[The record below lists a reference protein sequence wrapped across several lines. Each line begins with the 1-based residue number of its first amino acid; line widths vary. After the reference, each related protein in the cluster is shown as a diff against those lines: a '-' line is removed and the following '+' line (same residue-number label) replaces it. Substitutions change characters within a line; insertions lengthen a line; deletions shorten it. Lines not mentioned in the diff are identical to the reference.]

1 MRVVSRLFFTL
12 RSVTTQWRKSYSQ
25 WRKGSHRGSK
35 DMDNET
41 MSANG
46 EGGKS
51 YQSHLPL
58 LTHQT
63 KGKPLKMGIADTLSS
78 TMEALVQQR
87 RDLDKEGE
95 LELRVGQLK
104 EDGSRFVPGVTAE
117 TFAQLAMEME
127 VTPALCADKEWR
139 QVVDYHYV
147 LPTGEH
153 VRTRVECDT
162 QGFSLQTSHVV
173 KESVCSAVLRE
184 EEKEEGTDEAHSSSS
199 QKVACRIDCSK
210 EHVLATPP
218 TSCLPTHVRLK
229 HRRQFRDRRGDG
241 TVWLYELSRTWS
253 GPTRVAVDHLQR
265 TKQPVYEVECE
276 LLDEHS
282 QYMTDHD
289 NAHIVHSL
297 LLKSQMLMDTEA
309 PVTLQPSLTLFKH
322 KRAPRNGKRQKV
334 TSTPHEG

>member
-1 MRVVSRLFFTL
+1 
-12 RSVTTQWRKSYSQ
+12 
-25 WRKGSHRGSK
+25 
-35 DMDNET
+35 
-41 MSANG
+41 
-46 EGGKS
+46 
-51 YQSHLPL
+51 
-58 LTHQT
+58 
-63 KGKPLKMGIADTLSS
+63 MGIAETLSS
-78 TMEALVQQR
+78 TLEALVQQR
-87 RDLDKEGE
+87 RDLEKEGE

-104 EDGSRFVPGVTAE
+104 EDGSRFIPGVTAE

-162 QGFSLQTSHVV
+162 QGFSLHTSHLV
-173 KESVCSAVLRE
+173 KESVCSVVL
-184 EEKEEGTDEAHSSSS
+184 KEEREVGKEHTEGEGPLPS
-199 QKVACRIDCSK
+199 QRVACRLDCSR
-210 EHVLATPP
+210 EHLLVTPP

-265 TKQPVYEVECE
+265 TKPPVYEVECE

-282 QYMTDHD
+282 QYLTSHD
-289 NAHIVHSL
+289 NAYIVQSF
-297 LLKSQMLMDTEA
+297 LLKTQMLMDTEM
-309 PVTLQPSLTLFKH
+309 PMTLQPSLTLFRH
-322 KRAPRNGKRQKV
+322 KRAPRSGKRQKL
-334 TSTPHEG
+334 TSMQPEGPQSRPRADSLAPPDAGGGRG